1 MICLENSRLIL
12 RRCTLILG
20 MSPLHRHQ
28 DPSLGVSSL
37 DPSGLNSGRT
47 IASISASH
55 AQSKSASES
64 APESAPA
71 PEPEPEPAYIH
82 EPLPDDPQKLAEL
95 LQSELARR
103 TPNRGFVRSVLRHS
117 KYQLSKELRCRAYS
131 ILLDID
137 SSLVTS
143 LADNTWSMNTVNS
156 GIIEDY
162 LHHIYP
168 CFSENGTSS

>member
-12 RRCTLILG
+12 RPCLLFFGI
-20 MSPLHRHQ
+20 SPLHRHQ

-37 DPSGLNSGRT
+37 DPSGLNSGRA
-47 IASISASH
+47 IASLSASH
-55 AQSKSASES
+55 AQSKSESGLAS
-64 APESAPA
+64 APEPA
-71 PEPEPEPAYIH
+71 PEPEPAYIH

-103 TPNRGFVRSVLRHS
+103 SPNRGFVRSVLRHS

-143 LADNTWSMNTVNS
+143 LADNTWSVNTVNS

>member
-12 RRCTLILG
+12 RRCTLIFG

-55 AQSKSASES
+55 AQSKSESES
-64 APESAPA
+64 ASEPA
-71 PEPEPEPAYIH
+71 PEPEPAYIH

-95 LQSELARR
+95 LQSELARHK
-103 TPNRGFVRSVLRHS
+103 PNRGFVRSVLRHS

-143 LADNTWSMNTVNS
+143 LADNTWSVNTVNS

>member
-1 MICLENSRLIL
+1 MHDLSGELQADFTTMYVFL
-12 RRCTLILG
+12 W

-64 APESAPA
+64 APESAP
-71 PEPEPEPAYIH
+71 ESEPEPAYIH

-143 LADNTWSMNTVNS
+143 LADNTWSVNTVNS

>member
-12 RRCTLILG
+12 RPCTVFFV
-20 MSPLHRHQ
+20 MPPLHRHQ
-28 DPSLGVSSL
+28 DASLGVSSL

-55 AQSKSASES
+55 AQSKSESGPAS
-64 APESAPA
+64 APEPA
-71 PEPEPEPAYIH
+71 AEPEPAYIH

-143 LADNTWSMNTVNS
+143 LADNTWSVNTVNS

>member
-1 MICLENSRLIL
+1 
-12 RRCTLILG
+12 
-20 MSPLHRHQ
+20 MSLLHRHQ

-47 IASISASH
+47 IASLSPSH
-55 AQSKSASES
+55 TQSKSESGPVSE
-64 APESAPA
+64 PA
-71 PEPEPEPAYIH
+71 PEPEPAYIH

-103 TPNRGFVRSVLRHS
+103 TPNRGFVRSVLRRS

-143 LADNTWSMNTVNS
+143 LADNTWSVNTVNS

-168 CFSENGTSS
+168 CFSENGTCS

>member
-12 RRCTLILG
+12 RRYTLIFG

-28 DPSLGVSSL
+28 APSLGVSSL
-37 DPSGLNSGRT
+37 DPSGLNLGRT

-64 APESAPA
+64 ASAPA
-71 PEPEPEPAYIH
+71 PEPEPAYIH

-143 LADNTWSMNTVNS
+143 LADNTWSVNTVNS

>member
-12 RRCTLILG
+12 RPCTLIFG

-55 AQSKSASES
+55 AQSKSASE
-64 APESAPA
+64 PA
-71 PEPEPEPAYIH
+71 PEPEPAYIH

-103 TPNRGFVRSVLRHS
+103 TPNRGFMRSVLRHS

-143 LADNTWSMNTVNS
+143 LADNTWSVNTVNS

>member
-12 RRCTLILG
+12 RPCTLIFG

-28 DPSLGVSSL
+28 DPLLRVSSL

-64 APESAPA
+64 APESA
-71 PEPEPEPAYIH
+71 PEPEPAYIH

-143 LADNTWSMNTVNS
+143 LADNTWSVNTVNS

>member
-1 MICLENSRLIL
+1 M
-12 RRCTLILG
+12 
-20 MSPLHRHQ
+20 
-28 DPSLGVSSL
+28 
-37 DPSGLNSGRT
+37 
-47 IASISASH
+47 
-55 AQSKSASES
+55 
-64 APESAPA
+64 
-71 PEPEPEPAYIH
+71 
-82 EPLPDDPQKLAEL
+82 
-95 LQSELARR
+95 
-103 TPNRGFVRSVLRHS
+103 RSVLRHS

-143 LADNTWSMNTVNS
+143 LADNTWSVNTVNS

>member
-12 RRCTLILG
+12 RRCTLIFG

-55 AQSKSASES
+55 AQSKSESES
-64 APESAPA
+64 ASEPA
-71 PEPEPEPAYIH
+71 PEPEPAYIH

-103 TPNRGFVRSVLRHS
+103 KPNRGFVRSVLRHS

-143 LADNTWSMNTVNS
+143 LADNTWSVNTVNS

-168 CFSENGTSS
+168 CFPENGTSS

>member
-1 MICLENSRLIL
+1 
-12 RRCTLILG
+12 
-20 MSPLHRHQ
+20 MSLFHRHH
-28 DPSLGVSSL
+28 DPSMGISSL
-37 DPSGLNSGRT
+37 NPSGLNPGQT
-47 IASISASH
+47 MASTSASLP
-55 AQSKSASES
+55 QSKSGLQEAKAKAE
-64 APESAPA
+64 PE

-103 TPNRGFVRSVLRHS
+103 SPNRGFVRSVLRRS
-117 KYQLSKELRCRAYS
+117 NYQLSKELRCRAYS

-143 LADNTWSMNTVNS
+143 LADNAWSVNTVNS

-162 LHHIYP
+162 LHHIYR
-168 CFSENGTSS
+168 CFSENSTSP

>member
-12 RRCTLILG
+12 RRCTLIFG

-55 AQSKSASES
+55 AQSKSESES
-64 APESAPA
+64 ASEPA
-71 PEPEPEPAYIH
+71 PEPEPAYIH

-131 ILLDID
+131 ILVMML
-137 SSLVTS
+137 
-143 LADNTWSMNTVNS
+143 LA
-156 GIIEDY
+156 
-162 LHHIYP
+162 
-168 CFSENGTSS
+168 

>member
-64 APESAPA
+64 APESAP
-71 PEPEPEPAYIH
+71 EPEPEPAYIH
-82 EPLPDDPQKLAEL
+82 ESLPDDPQKLAEL

-143 LADNTWSMNTVNS
+143 LADNTWSVNTVNS

>member
-12 RRCTLILG
+12 RPCTLIFG

-64 APESAPA
+64 A
-71 PEPEPEPAYIH
+71 PEPEPAYIH

-143 LADNTWSMNTVNS
+143 LADNTWSVNTVNS